1 MKTTFGLVF
10 AALFVSAVLSA
21 QLNTHSPQLPLQ
33 LLPGQSTVYAY
44 SGRLVS
50 GQAGD
55 SAAAAVLE
63 IKADIVLQ
71 AEESSAPIQGG
82 SAAPQ
87 QKVALQ
93 MTNIRVGKHAGQ
105 APDHSLTGRFTLEHQ
120 EAPEYAEA
128 LSAPI
133 RFIWAAGQV
142 KSFEA
147 SAAEPEWSINI
158 KKAILSLLNVNLHPT
173 KVIQSE
179 GVGAKIEKQNGI
191 HRRQQIQVNPAEQ
204 MVVYPLYEDGIGGIC
219 ETLYEV
225 KQAPY
230 TWAIT
235 EEQQARAQ
243 HVLNITKT
251 RIYDNCLTAPVLEKS
266 NVDIRGAPVGCR
278 AGRNVP
284 LVAGYYPMGAEAEYQ
299 ATAYDQEFQSATI
312 GACAEQQAQAD
323 KAQQKSPVSQ
333 FNFVRYNISKHL
345 EAGIARIDSI
355 YAEGKTIL
363 DSSAVDKKIMVI
375 VQQNVT
381 LKTVQP
387 FAEVIQPVAGGIVH
401 SELSFRL
408 PKQTQHQTSSQQQ
421 TLDMPYFQL
430 FGQVPTSELKKL
442 IPELLNSLAA
452 DIAAAED
459 QLASGANN
467 GNTLQKAVELQNA
480 MAVLDIDSLEQI
492 FTGHATAG
500 RSPRATA
507 QQHIVRKLFLDL
519 VGSAGSTD
527 SALLAIRLYSQD
539 KLTSFEAKELFE
551 SVPQNLFLVD
561 VAVVEQYL
569 NAFLSEKVQADR
581 HLASS
586 MGIAIGKLV
595 HEAVVKRGQQQ
606 LTGDIHSEEAVM
618 RGRRAQE
625 AVQANE
631 NIGFMNAGQSYQAY
645 QQAQPQKTSFR
656 AKMMQQSQGIH
667 HRIRRSA
674 PWESNFRQELLQ
686 EQEQLDTILSVLAT
700 ALRQAPTFHQKVT
713 LIETLAH
720 TSLPQVLQILA
731 PYVNDQAPLSELPGY
746 TVEDR
751 EQVAEERNFIR
762 QVTIYA
768 LAHVARQHPSQVL
781 ALLMPVYENKA
792 EPYEVRIAAFTIAI
806 NCRPSRAELERIAA
820 QLHSESNRQI
830 RSFVTS
836 ALHTAANATQ
846 TGWEEFAADA
856 RLAAQMAPTK
866 EPLGL
871 HYSKMVGEG
880 YYNQKSQQ
888 GLHYIAEWVSSN
900 VSAVPR
906 SAYFQIGQ
914 QSKASAM
921 KNVLFEVGYNAKGV
935 EQLLQRVMEP
945 NGIVSD
951 AFEAMSAS
959 QTGAKD
965 RRILSKRSAVDS
977 NAQQALQS
985 LKDKLNLVIRTSDE
999 PKATIFFKLF
1009 ERTSYYA
1016 LDRHYLH
1023 SVIDQAEDRLKDL
1036 ASSLMAG
1043 RSAHYVKLVMP
1054 AQTVKVVPSEL
1065 GLPVVVTT
1073 RHPTI
1078 LSVKVA
1084 KAKLQLDMPKSAI
1097 LPVGAN
1103 LTVQVVPALFHADYD
1118 FIFALA
1124 PIASLKSSSSNEAIG
1139 THVDRTTRA
1148 AFPVELSFG
1157 FKRNKLAWS
1166 VVPAAPQEIFHQHVA
1181 TKAFIAPATVA
1192 SSPDRDWL
1200 EASSVEIKSKR
1211 VPFAHE
1217 QSILKEQLGLG
1228 LRVQVQSESVEAIRP
1243 LSAHFYSAMS
1253 SAKRQGPFVAIA
1265 EALVESAT
1273 ATAPREVHIVLEA
1286 DQEKQVTGYDF
1297 ALAYKRV
1304 EDLDGKVVMS
1314 RAEIAEIEADQENDI
1329 ITEEDIAAMGK
1340 TTKRN
1345 AWAWAARAV
1354 AQKQQQ
1360 NSETE
1365 QLMAVSQAPTTEQ
1378 VWEKL
1383 FNGQKFAR
1391 QSVKNVAR
1399 DLLASTAPVWT
1410 AHWAQTAEEQAK
1422 MEREIAAGVASAS
1435 GAKMPAIIAHDIVLT
1450 AVARSAARPTYY
1462 GANLLVVRSF
1472 DDRTFWTKVNAFAR
1486 KESISSY
1493 AKSAAHAH
1501 KELCF
1506 DGVLSY
1512 PVLPSEFYYE
1522 PQASANLQAKMHAR
1536 IAFGID
1542 CSQPSEMLA
1551 KITINGLMEK
1561 TDEKVLKRTD
1571 LATAAHLTAATT
1583 APEAWFYEQ
1592 CAVDQAAGQPQ
1603 SYACER
1609 AIIEDAY
1616 FKQYQ
1621 MEIDYQNIPAPV
1633 QNWTRKLA
1641 LATKV
1646 ALYEHLQLNEAL
1658 DEQPQLKQNAPNKV
1672 RITAQFSTKFSTD
1685 ARKQLANLYIST
1697 PKENAAYEKITLPSS
1712 VRPLSALLPLSEV
1725 YSNAIQQYEAVDRC
1739 IVMEGAIRTFDN
1751 VTIKVDEEQQI
1762 QAGQVNQKQQSW
1774 SQQQC
1779 QYLVAKDCSAAERFA
1794 VFARNL
1800 DADAKTKAVTVFIGA
1815 TEIRLLPPTK
1825 SSQAAQAVVDGRT
1838 VQLRADQP
1846 EIVAKAKS
1854 MTSSGSSKDSA
1865 IVLTLR
1871 QPRSAAAEPI
1881 IVLEAPTAAAL
1892 TVLYDGKTIKVELAG
1907 RGHYQGRT
1915 CGLCGDNNDE
1925 AEAEFT
1931 GPDAC
1936 VYQRAADYIAS
1947 YALAGAHCEQAPIAA
1962 GPKRCP
1968 TKVAKTQMPYIPA
1981 EIKVQN
1987 KFGNSG
1993 YVDLKEAAQKAKAA
2007 RAAQIQAQANAE
2019 ELARL
2024 NQAQMEAVMSR
2035 SPASNQFAGYPQ
2047 YAGQQLPAT
2056 PTQQQLLQRLRTYF
2070 VHQGADKVC
2079 FSIEPAMSCIEGVS
2093 RPAQQQQTL
2102 LNFHCLPAHSIS
2114 VQRLTVQAATS
2125 VLPQFGRKVAHYSQ
2139 YVQVPTLCVAN

>member
-21 QLNTHSPQLPLQ
+21 QLNAHSPQLPIS

-50 GQAGD
+50 GQAGA
-55 SAAAAVLE
+55 SAGAAAAVLE
-63 IKADIVLQ
+63 IKADIILQ
-71 AEESSAPIQGG
+71 AEDSASNPIQQQQ
-82 SAAPQ
+82 Q
-87 QKVALQ
+87 QKVAMQ
-93 MTNIRVGKHAGQ
+93 MTNIRVGKQ
-105 APDHSLTGRFTLEHQ
+105 ASASSSAYSSVLEHQ

-128 LSAPI
+128 LSTPDPLHLG
-133 RFIWAAGQV
+133 RRPGQ
-142 KSFEA
+142 
-147 SAAEPEWSINI
+147 
-158 KKAILSLLNVNLHPT
+158 AILSLLNVNLHPS

-179 GVGAKIEKQNGI
+179 GASKIQMAKQNGI
-191 HRRQQIQVNPAEQ
+191 HRARQTISPSVSPSEQ

-230 TWAIT
+230 AWALS
-235 EEQQARAQ
+235 EEEQARAQ

-251 RIYDNCLTAPVLEKS
+251 RIYDNCLTAPALEKS

-278 AGRNVP
+278 AGKTIP

-299 ATAYDQEFQSATI
+299 AYPGQFEQEDQYESSTI
-312 GACAEQQAQAD
+312 GACAEQGQQGE
-323 KAQQKSPVSQ
+323 KKSQKSPVSQ

-363 DSSAVDKKIMVI
+363 DSSAV
-375 VQQNVT
+375 
-381 LKTVQP
+381 
-387 FAEVIQPVAGGIVH
+387 ASGIVH

-408 PKQTQHQTSSQQQ
+408 PKQSSHSSSQTSRPM
-421 TLDMPYFQL
+421 DMPYFAL
-430 FGQVPTSELKKL
+430 FGRIPSSELQQL

-452 DIAAAED
+452 DIVAAED
-459 QLASGANN
+459 QLQESGAKA
-467 GNTLQKAVELQNA
+467 NTLQKAVELQNA
-480 MAVLDIDSLEQI
+480 LAVLEIDALQRL
-492 FTGHATAG
+492 FTAHATAG
-500 RSPRATA
+500 RSTRATA
-507 QQHIVRKLFLDL
+507 HQQI
-519 VGSAGSTD
+519 
-527 SALLAIRLYSQD
+527 
-539 KLTSFEAKELFE
+539 ELFE
-551 SVPQNLFLVD
+551 AIPQNLFLVD

-569 NAFLSEKVQADR
+569 NAFLSEKVQSQR

-586 MGIAIGKLV
+586 LGIAVGKLV

-606 LTGDIHSEEAVM
+606 LSGDVHSEEAIL
-618 RGRRAQE
+618 RGRRAQA
-625 AVQANE
+625 AVQQND
-631 NIGFMNAGQSYQAY
+631 NIGFMSKNMNQMNQAQGYQNQQQNYQA
-645 QQAQPQKTSFR
+645 QKTNFR
-656 AKMMQQSQGIH
+656 AKMMQQEREQQQGIH
-667 HRIRRSA
+667 HRIRRSTA
-674 PWESNFRQELLQ
+674 WESSFRQELLQ

-751 EQVAEERNFIR
+751 EAVAEERNFLR

-768 LAHVARQHPSQVL
+768 LAHVARQHPAQVL
-781 ALLMPVYENKA
+781 ALLMPVFENKA

-836 ALHTAANATQ
+836 ALHTAANMTGSSSTQ
-846 TGWEEFAADA
+846 AN
-856 RLAAQMAPTK
+856 RS
-866 EPLGL
+866 GL
-871 HYSKMVGEG
+871 HYSKMVGAG
-880 YYNQKSQQ
+880 YYNPQSSQ

-900 VSAVPR
+900 VSALPR
-906 SAYFQIGQ
+906 SAYFQLGQ
-914 QSKASAM
+914 QSKSAM
-921 KNVLFEVGYNAKGV
+921 KNVLLEVGYNAKGV
-935 EQLLQRVMEP
+935 DQLLQRVMEP

-951 AFEAMSAS
+951 AFEAMGAAT

-985 LKDKLNLVIRTSDE
+985 LKDKLNLVIRTGDE

-1009 ERTSYYA
+1009 ERTAYYA

-1023 SVIDQAEDRLKDL
+1023 SVIDQAEDSLKDI
-1036 ASSLMAG
+1036 AASLMAG

-1078 LSVKVA
+1078 VSVKVA

-1097 LPVGAN
+1097 LPIGAN

-1118 FIFALA
+1118 FVFALA
-1124 PIASLKSSSSNEAIG
+1124 PVASSGASSASASSSASSSSSSSEAIG
-1139 THVDRTTRA
+1139 THIDRTTRA
-1148 AFPVELSFG
+1148 AFPVELSLG
-1157 FKRNKLAWS
+1157 FKHNKLAWS
-1166 VVPAAPQEIFHQHVA
+1166 IVPTTPQEIFHQHVA
-1181 TKAFIAPATVA
+1181 AKAFIAPAAVA
-1192 SSPDRDWL
+1192 SSPSRDWL

-1211 VPFAHE
+1211 VPYAHE
-1217 QSILKEQLGLG
+1217 QSILKKELGIG
-1228 LRVQVQSESVEAIRP
+1228 FRVQVQSESVEAIRP
-1243 LSAHFYSAMS
+1243 ISAHFYSALNK
-1253 SAKRQGPFVAIA
+1253 AKSEGPFSAIA
-1265 EALVESAT
+1265 SALVESAT
-1273 ATAPREVHIVLEA
+1273 TTAPREVHIVLEA
-1286 DQEKQVTGYDF
+1286 DSEQQVSGYDF

-1304 EDLDGKVVMS
+1304 EDLDGKV
-1314 RAEIAEIEADQENDI
+1314 
-1329 ITEEDIAAMGK
+1329 

-1345 AWAWAARAV
+1345 AWTWAARAV

-1360 NSETE
+1360 QQNSEQTE
-1365 QLMAVSQAPTTEQ
+1365 QLMTVSQAPTTEQ
-1378 VWEKL
+1378 VWEAL
-1383 FNGQKFAR
+1383 FAGQKFAR

-1399 DLLASTAPVWT
+1399 DLLAATAPVWT
-1410 AHWAQTAEEQAK
+1410 THWAQTAEEQAQ
-1422 MEREIAAGVASAS
+1422 MERDIAS
-1435 GAKMPAIIAHDIVLT
+1435 GAAYGASSGQKMPAIIAHDIVLT
-1450 AVARSAARPTYY
+1450 AVARSAARPTYF
-1462 GANLLVVRSF
+1462 GP
-1472 DDRTFWTKVNAFAR
+1472 T
-1486 KESISSY
+1486 SSCY
-1493 AKSAAHAH
+1493 ATKSAAHQH
-1501 KELCF
+1501 RELCF

-1512 PVLPSEFYYE
+1512 PTLPSEFYYE
-1522 PQASANLQAKMHAR
+1522 PSASANLQAKMHAR
-1536 IAFGID
+1536 IAFGMD
-1542 CSQPSEMLA
+1542 CSSKSNSVQDISLA
-1551 KITINGLMEK
+1551 TITINGLMEK
-1561 TDEKVLKRTD
+1561 TDEKVLKRSD
-1571 LATAAHLTAATT
+1571 LARSAHLTAATT

-1592 CAVDQAAGQPQ
+1592 CAVDRAAGQPQ

-1609 AIIEDAY
+1609 AIIEDSY
-1616 FKQYQ
+1616 FRQYQ
-1621 MEIDYQNIPAPV
+1621 LEIDYQNIPAPL

-1646 ALYEHLQLNEAL
+1646 ALYEHLQLNEAI
-1658 DEQPQLKQNAPNKV
+1658 DEQQPQIKQNAPNK
-1672 RITAQFSTKFSTD
+1672 
-1685 ARKQLANLYIST
+1685 LANLYISS
-1697 PKENAAYEKITLPSS
+1697 PKENAAFEKITLPSMI
-1712 VRPLSALLPLSEV
+1712 RPVSALLPISEV
-1725 YSNAIQQYEAVDRC
+1725 YGNALQAYQAVDRC
-1739 IVMEGAIRTFDN
+1739 VVMEGAIRTFDN
-1751 VTIKVDEEQQI
+1751 VTIKVDEVSDQQQMI
-1762 QAGQVNQKQQSW
+1762 QQGQQKQSW

-1800 DADAKTKAVTVFIGA
+1800 DADAKTKAVTVFIGS
-1815 TEIRLLPPTK
+1815 TEVRLLPPDQVK
-1825 SSQAAQAVVDGRT
+1825 SSNAY
-1838 VQLRADQP
+1838 
-1846 EIVAKAKS
+1846 
-1854 MTSSGSSKDSA
+1854 SSKGAASISA
-1865 IVLTLR
+1865 ITLTLR
-1871 QPRSAAAEPI
+1871 PPRSQAAEPI
-1881 IVLEAPTAAAL
+1881 IVLEAPATAL
-1892 TVLYDGKTIKVELAG
+1892 TVLYDGKTVKVELSG
-1907 RGHYQGRT
+1907 RQYQGVT

-1925 AEAEFT
+1925 AEHEFT

-1947 YALAGAHCEQAPIAA
+1947 YALAGAHCEQAPIAS

-1968 TKVAKTQMPYIPA
+1968 TQVAKTQLPYIGA
-1981 EIKVQN
+1981 EI
-1987 KFGNSG
+1987 
-1993 YVDLKEAAQKAKAA
+1993 KEAAQKAKAA
-2007 RAAQIQAQANAE
+2007 RSAKIQAQANAE

-2024 NQAQMEAVMSR
+2024 NQAQMEAVMNSQATQG
-2035 SPASNQFAGYPQ
+2035 SQQQFGGYPQ
-2047 YAGQQLPAT
+2047 YAGQQMPAT
-2056 PTQQQLLQRLRTYF
+2056 PAQQQLLQRLRTYF

-2079 FSIEPAMSCIEGVS
+2079 FSIEPALSCIEGVS
-2093 RPAQQQQTL
+2093 RPTALQQTL

-2139 YVQVPTLCVAN
+2139 YVQVPTLCVAA